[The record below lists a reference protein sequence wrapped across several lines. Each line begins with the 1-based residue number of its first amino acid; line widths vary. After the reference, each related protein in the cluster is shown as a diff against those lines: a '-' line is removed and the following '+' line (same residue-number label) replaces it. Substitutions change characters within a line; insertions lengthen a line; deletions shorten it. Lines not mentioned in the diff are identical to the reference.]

1 MKQKICI
8 EKLLKWAYCEELPKA
23 GFEPGGA
30 VRSGWA
36 SIETFA
42 QLLTKIDDNEYGVV
56 PSLNV
61 NDGDPHE
68 DALRVHAAVCGLSD
82 RVVDFP
88 DGWNPMPEIGIHEK
102 HCAMALSAARF
113 GIKNANR
120 QPFDLI
126 RRHAIL
132 GGCPGWEGEVP
143 ELKTAKTRKGTDAW
157 FRMRV
162 DHSTDA
168 FGRPVERKF
177 ETEDGWCYV
186 RKAPKIGA
194 YRKFFFDPDPV
205 SVLIGRGEYQ
215 MWWSHLVKLAENLS
229 GQLEKW
235 DVQPSPRVA
244 IPWETGAPEPAR
256 ILLAVSKNS

>member
-1 MKQKICI
+1 VS
-8 EKLLKWAYCEELPKA
+8 
-23 GFEPGGA
+23 A
-30 VRSGWA
+30 VPSAWA
-36 SIETFA
+36 SIESHV

-56 PSLNV
+56 PSMNV
-61 NDGDPHE
+61 NDGEPHE
-68 DALRVHAAVCGLSD
+68 DALRVHAAVTALAD
-82 RVVDFP
+82 LVLEFP
-88 DGWNPMPEIGIHEK
+88 EGWNPMPEIAVHEK

-113 GIKNANR
+113 GIRNANR

-132 GGCPGWEGEVP
+132 GGCPQWQGEVP
-143 ELKTAKTRKGTDAW
+143 ELKTLKTRKGMDAW

-177 ETEDGWCYV
+177 ETEDGWCHV

-194 YRKFFFDPDPV
+194 YRKHYFDPDPV

-215 MWWSHLVKLAENLS
+215 MWWAHLDKLAENLG

-235 DVQPSPRVA
+235 EVQPSPRAAV
-244 IPWETGAPEPAR
+244 PWETGVADPAR
-256 ILLAVSKNS
+256 VLHVVAKNP